1 MTIREHPGR
10 RARGIVVA
18 LPIARIVADRDGG
31 WLVVTPRGH
40 GWIHGSRRDALRDQR
55 WLTENG

>member
-1 MTIREHPGR
+1 MTRERPDR
-10 RARGIVVA
+10 RGRGIVIA
-18 LPIARIVADRDGG
+18 APIVRIIADRGGG

-40 GWIHGSRRDALRDQR
+40 GWLHGSRKDALRDQR